1 LSHMKRIVVGMTGAS
16 GAIYAQRL
24 IDILCNLDVQVHLVL
39 SRHAMKVIPY
49 ELEPLSFKADVEV
62 AHEVLRYFHGTL
74 IEFHGYQDFMAPI
87 ASGSFR
93 TDGMV
98 VCPCTAGTL
107 GRIANGV
114 STNLLDRAADV
125 TLKERRKLICVLR
138 EIPYS
143 EIMIE
148 NMLRLTRAGGMILPA
163 SPSFYHRPENIKDV
177 VDSVVARILDQL
189 GLESELKV
197 RWSLE
202 S

>member
-1 LSHMKRIVVGMTGAS
+1 MKQVVVGITGAS
-16 GAIYAQRL
+16 GSLYARRL
-24 IDILCNLDVQVHLVL
+24 VEILCQLDVHVNLVL
-39 SRHAMKVIPY
+39 SRHALKVIRH
-49 ELEPLSFKADVEV
+49 ELEPLSFKADEV
-62 AHEVLRYFHGTL
+62 VDHEILKYFHGEYIT
-74 IEFHGYQDFMAPI
+74 FHDWQDFTAPI
-87 ASGSFR
+87 ASGSNR

-98 VCPCTAGTL
+98 ICPCTAGTL

-138 EIPYS
+138 EMPYS

-148 NMLRLTRAGGMILPA
+148 NMLRVTRAGGIILPA
-163 SPSFYHRPENIKDV
+163 SPTFYHHPRNIKDV
-177 VDSVVARILDQL
+177 VDSVVARILDHL

-197 RWSLE
+197 RWSLD